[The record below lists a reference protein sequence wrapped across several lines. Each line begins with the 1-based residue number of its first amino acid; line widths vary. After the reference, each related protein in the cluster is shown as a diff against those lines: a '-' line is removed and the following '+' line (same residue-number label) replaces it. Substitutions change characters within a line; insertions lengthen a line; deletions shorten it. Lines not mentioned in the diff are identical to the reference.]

1 MKKGLILGLLLF
13 AVPFISLGLGEYN
26 PKSAG
31 AGNPELHIKQD
42 GSITIKS
49 ARIEQIAG
57 TTFYISVQWG
67 PLPMSFTMKTDDGT
81 SVVKRYGGK
90 GAVTQM
96 KQGDYIDVDG
106 QFFIGSDFFGV
117 TAVTVKNWL
126 LQEESGTF
134 AGVITEVNTN
144 QTFTLRTLDRQL
156 ITVKLGASPT
166 IKKGGIDIPF
176 ERLRKGDAVPLVSGV
191 YDYSRNTLTAD
202 TVSIYQTKTDFL
214 PRNFEGTLKQIVSGT
229 IPATL
234 IVTVS
239 GTDYTVKISDKAVI
253 LKKNRS
259 PAQLARFVA
268 GDAVRFYGAVR
279 EEEKT
284 LSDSLIV
291 DAEVVRNVSL

>member
-117 TAVTVKNWL
+117 TAVTVNNWL
-126 LQEESGTF
+126 LQ
-134 AGVITEVNTN
+134 
-144 QTFTLRTLDRQL
+144 
-156 ITVKLGASPT
+156 
-166 IKKGGIDIPF
+166 
-176 ERLRKGDAVPLVSGV
+176 
-191 YDYSRNTLTAD
+191 
-202 TVSIYQTKTDFL
+202 
-214 PRNFEGTLKQIVSGT
+214 
-229 IPATL
+229 
-234 IVTVS
+234 
-239 GTDYTVKISDKAVI
+239 
-253 LKKNRS
+253 
-259 PAQLARFVA
+259 
-268 GDAVRFYGAVR
+268 
-279 EEEKT
+279 
-284 LSDSLIV
+284 
-291 DAEVVRNVSL
+291 